1 MTLYGN
7 ILAAQCLENSHNKS
21 ENLKKSLNKLIADSK
36 NKEYLD
42 ALYFALA
49 KIELNQKMK
58 AKQQNI

>member
-49 KIELNQKMK
+49 KIELNQK
-58 AKQQNI
+58 